1 MFSTRRSLLKIG
13 LAGMLAPQATFALA
27 TENKSGV
34 FDTWQR
40 KFEAGVPAR
49 MAAAKVVGASFA
61 ITSKNEAVRY
71 AASFGFADLQKQRKM
86 TPETPI
92 HLASVSKLFMA
103 VALVQLFERRG
114 YDLHSDINTFL
125 DFPVKNP
132 SHPRAAITP
141 HQLVTHTSSISDEG
155 YGDYSV
161 EGDPTQSLASFLK
174 DYLMEGGS
182 AYLAKTSFLTSKPGA
197 KWDYSNVGAALAG
210 YLVEV
215 ISKKSFSTYVE
226 ENLLAPLGITNAHW
240 YLREFAP
247 DVLAK
252 PYRFEK
258 GEFVELAQEGYPDV
272 PAGMLRCSVSDLAK
286 ALHAMLGQ
294 QKGKN
299 AILSQTAVREML
311 RRQVAQSIFPFQGLG
326 WIEEETAKRKV
337 VGHTGSD
344 NGASNMVA
352 LTKDNSQAVVVL
364 MNIDGT
370 DDTSS
375 FRASIIED
383 LLAGAKLVD

>member
-13 LAGMLAPQATFALA
+13 LAGLLAPQPTFALA
-27 TENKSGV
+27 TENKGGG
-34 FDTWQR
+34 FDKWQR

-71 AASFGFADLQKQRKM
+71 AASFGFADLKKQRKM

-132 SHPRAAITP
+132 SHPRVAITP

-174 DYLMEGGS
+174 DYLVEGGS
-182 AYLAKTSFLTSKPGA
+182 AYSPKTSFLTSKPGA

-252 PYRFEK
+252 PYRFEN
-258 GEFVELAQEGYPDV
+258 GEFVELPQEGYPDV

-294 QKGKN
+294 QQGKN

-337 VGHTGSD
+337 IGHTGSD

-383 LLAGAKLVD
+383 LLAGAKLVN